1 MRVPILAS
9 LLVVGL
15 IVFKVIAVGSIVM
28 ALMVLAPL
36 LLAFAIVGGVFV
48 GLVGLGWLV
57 VRFMLFC
64 LRGFRRAEAPAAA
77 GPVPPRP
84 PQPPPHYGDPR
95 QPQDIY
101 GRRQRLS
108 WRERRMLYRQ
118 RDPSSWGVL
127 ASALL
132 VFCVLAIAFRSSVF
146 TRSRVG
152 DKVTHAISRAAEKL
166 KARKIPIHSNAGAR
180 PVTPVAPEEPISIS
194 EPADLGSPPWV
205 VVGRGEESDDAYQDA
220 LEKAQKKV
228 TEYLRARS
236 PPVQW
241 TPKTGEIGRLVKD
254 QKEEEPPRDVKELGL
269 NHQTTLRVDIS
280 PEDFKKILQFDGRE
294 RMEERLLFLLKGLAA
309 VVAVLAA
316 IAGYIRLDEWSKGYY
331 TGWLRLGA
339 AGFVAAAVACLW
351 LFFSYEK
358 L

>member
-9 LLVVGL
+9 LLVVG
-15 IVFKVIAVGSIVM
+15 IIAFKVIAVGSIVM
-28 ALMVLAPL
+28 GLMVLAPL
-36 LLAFAIVGGVFV
+36 LVAFAVVGGVFV

-64 LRGFRRAEAPAAA
+64 LRGFRRAPAPAATA
-77 GPVPPRP
+77 AVPPRP
-84 PQPPPHYGDPR
+84 AQPPPYYGNPA
-95 QPQDIY
+95 QAQDIY
-101 GRRQRLS
+101 GRRHRLS
-108 WRERRMLYRQ
+108 WRERHMLYRQ

-146 TRSRVG
+146 TRSHVG
-152 DKVTHAISRAAEKL
+152 DKFTHAISRAAEKI
-166 KARKIPIHSNAGAR
+166 KAKKIFVHSNAGAK
-180 PVTPVAPEEPISIS
+180 PVTPVPPDEPISIS
-194 EPADLGSPPWV
+194 EPADLGPPSWL
-205 VVGRGEESDDAYQDA
+205 VVGRGEESDDAYHDA
-220 LEKAQKKV
+220 LEKAQQKV
-228 TEYLRARS
+228 TQYLRAQS

-241 TPKTGEIGRLVKD
+241 MPTTEEIERLVKD
-254 QKEEEPPRDVKELGL
+254 QKEDEPPRDVKELGL
-269 NHQTTLRVDIS
+269 NHQMKLQVAIS

-294 RMEERLLFLLKGLAA
+294 RMEERLLFLLKALAA

-316 IAGYIRLDEWSKGYY
+316 IAGYVRLDEWSKGYY